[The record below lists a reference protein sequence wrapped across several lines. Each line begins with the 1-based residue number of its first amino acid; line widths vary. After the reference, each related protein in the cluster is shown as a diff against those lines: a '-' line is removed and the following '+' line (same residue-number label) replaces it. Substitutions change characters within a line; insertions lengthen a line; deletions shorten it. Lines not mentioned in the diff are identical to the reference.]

1 MNKGP
6 VSVPVFHHQN
16 MTCFGDVN
24 MSELKMSP
32 GFCLRNLVTLTFNQ
46 HKTQQNPYISQKKTS
61 PPASVWAD
69 VVWLW
74 GTGVVVTTTSSL
86 WRSTASSLAPSWD
99 STRVRGAKRSQG
111 TLLHTFYTKTKLA
124 ENHTNTKK
132 KHHTSHISLCRSCLV
147 VWIRCWGS
155 SHSIFT

>member
-1 MNKGP
+1 MNKSP
-6 VSVPVFHHQN
+6 VSVPVFCYKNKN

-74 GTGVVVTTTSSL
+74 GLGVVVETTSSL
-86 WRSTASSLAPSWD
+86 WWSTARSEER
-99 STRVRGAKRSQG
+99 RVGRE
-111 TLLHTFYTKTKLA
+111 F
-124 ENHTNTKK
+124 
-132 KHHTSHISLCRSCLV
+132 
-147 VWIRCWGS
+147 
-155 SHSIFT
+155 